1 MVAWRTAHRAD
12 GPFCREH
19 ALAAA
24 KANLGRT
31 LVTGWWGVE
40 SFFLNFKAIAT
51 DVAAMRSARGLPPA
65 ESASSQMP
73 GDGRGSGPVNLLSI
87 ASRHTASGG
96 GGLFPIPAK
105 MASPFSSLVSTPY
118 GRGER
123 VSDYCGSEITI
134 AR

>member
-1 MVAWRTAHRAD
+1 MEARCVVCGKRPAKLIKVQRNAGMVVLRTAHRAD

-51 DVAAMRSARGLPPA
+51 DVAAMRSARELPP
-65 ESASSQMP
+65 
-73 GDGRGSGPVNLLSI
+73 V
-87 ASRHTASGG
+87 
-96 GGLFPIPAK
+96 
-105 MASPFSSLVSTPY
+105 
-118 GRGER
+118 
-123 VSDYCGSEITI
+123 GSEQPD